1 MNDEVITR
9 HDVTS
14 STNPSPEVRV
24 TRKLRRKRRQRAAF
38 RRTESE
44 SSEDE
49 RSYGLNEEDVD
60 LYLSEVSRVI

>member
-38 RRTESE
+38 SRAESE